1 MSNTTPPDALPTS
14 SPSRP
19 QPRSRVLASAAAIGS
34 LLGCG
39 APSAASADR
48 YAIQSGGQGAP
59 YYDES
64 QIATFD
70 VDLVD
75 AYGAVLPTFHHR
87 GKFYVM
93 GDMGGRYAIRVRNPL
108 GQRVEALISVDG
120 LDVIDGEAG
129 DLRKRG
135 YIIEP
140 YSDVTVDG
148 FRTSMSDV
156 AAFRFSSVGASYAGR
171 KGKARNVGVIAV
183 AIFAERQAPRPRP
196 PVYMPQPDSH
206 SGGGYGGRH
215 GRMREES
222 ELRDDVTAT
231 PSAPPSAGAARDRA
245 ASSVSKAESGA
256 DYDKPY
262 DSEPAPQKRGGLGTE
277 FGEQRYSSVTY
288 GQFQRASGR
297 PFLTTEI
304 RYNDRQGLVAA
315 GVLPRPRPYPSET
328 YLRETA
334 NPFPGDH
341 AFARPPR

>member
-1 MSNTTPPDALPTS
+1 MSSAL
-14 SPSRP
+14 
-19 QPRSRVLASAAAIGS
+19 VIGS

-48 YAIQSGGQGAP
+48 YAIQSGGQSAP
-59 YYDES
+59 YYDEAA
-64 QIATFD
+64 IATFD

-156 AAFRFSSVGASYAGR
+156 AAFRFASVGASYAGR

-196 PVYMPQPDSH
+196 PVYVPQPDYYSEE
-206 SGGGYGGRH
+206 GYGGRH
-215 GRMREES
+215 GKLKDDRS
-222 ELRDDVTAT
+222 SRDEVTAR
-231 PSAPPSAGAARDRA
+231 PSAPSSTGAAGSGVA
-245 ASSVSKAESGA
+245 KSEAEADGA
-256 DYDKPY
+256 YDAPY
-262 DSEPAPQKRGGLGTE
+262 DRQPEPKKRSGLGTE

-288 GQFQRASGR
+288 GQFHRNSTR

-304 RYNDRQGLVAA
+304 RYNDRQGLISA